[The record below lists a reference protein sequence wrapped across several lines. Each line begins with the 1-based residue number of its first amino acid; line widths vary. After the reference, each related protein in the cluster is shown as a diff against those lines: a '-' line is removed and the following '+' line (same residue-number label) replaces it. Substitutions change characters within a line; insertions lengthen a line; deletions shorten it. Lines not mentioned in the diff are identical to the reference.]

1 MAMTEFYGIPRVYG
15 MIVIIFGLTFFIPL
29 LGFFLV
35 QLDMDSEWSVVMFVL
50 TVFALSA
57 SVLMI
62 MFGTNIVWY
71 HDKRFSEKT
80 QEEIANDSDYA
91 PKEGDKSEK

>member
-1 MAMTEFYGIPRVYG
+1 MTEFYGIPRVYG
-15 MIVIIFGLTFFIPL
+15 MVVIIFGLIFFTPL

-35 QLDMDSEWSVVMFVL
+35 QLDMDSDWSVVMFLL

-71 HDKRFSEKT
+71 HDRRFSDKT
-80 QEEIANDSDYA
+80 QQDIAKESKYA
-91 PKEGDKSEK
+91 PKEGDMPEK